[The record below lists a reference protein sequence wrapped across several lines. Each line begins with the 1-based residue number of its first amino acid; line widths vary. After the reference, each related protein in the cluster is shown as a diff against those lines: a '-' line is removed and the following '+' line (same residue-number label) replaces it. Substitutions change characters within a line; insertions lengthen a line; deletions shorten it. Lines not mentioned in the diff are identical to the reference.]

1 MRIGIVS
8 PYPWDIPGGVV
19 AHIADLTEA
28 LLGRGHHVQVITP
41 VDDDDMPLPGY
52 VTRAGRSVPI
62 PYNGSV
68 SRLLIGPV
76 SQMRLRR
83 WLHDGEFDVLHV
95 HSPETFSLSLLA
107 LGNARGP
114 IVATFHAANPKSRI
128 LSLLQTPLQMY
139 LERLSG
145 RIAVSSAAR
154 KTIVEHLGGDAVV
167 VPNGVH
173 VGRYAAAAPLSGWQ
187 RSDVVGTG
195 GTIGFVGRVDESR
208 KGLQVLFDALPALR
222 EEFPDLR
229 VVVAGPGEPPSVPR
243 GVTMLGRVSDADKAR
258 LYASVDVFA
267 APNTGGE
274 SFGIILLEAMSAGA
288 PIVASNLDA
297 FSQVLEGGRLGELT
311 KVGDPASLAAG
322 CASLLRSSQ
331 RRTEL
336 REAARAVVTRYDWSV
351 VVGEILRV
359 YETAIAAST
368 GHVEEDPESID
379 TAAFESQLQGL

>member
-1 MRIGIVS
+1 
-8 PYPWDIPGGVV
+8 
-19 AHIADLTEA
+19 
-28 LLGRGHHVQVITP
+28 
-41 VDDDDMPLPGY
+41 
-52 VTRAGRSVPI
+52 
-62 PYNGSV
+62 
-68 SRLLIGPV
+68 
-76 SQMRLRR
+76 
-83 WLHDGEFDVLHV
+83 
-95 HSPETFSLSLLA
+95 
-107 LGNARGP
+107 
-114 IVATFHAANPKSRI
+114 
-128 LSLLQTPLQMY
+128 
-139 LERLSG
+139 
-145 RIAVSSAAR
+145 VSSAAR
-154 KTIVEHLGGDAVV
+154 KTIFDHLGGDAVV

-187 RSDVVGTG
+187 RCDAVGTG
-195 GTIGFVGRVDESR
+195 GTIGFVGRVDEPR
-208 KGLQVLFDALPALR
+208 KGLQVLFDALPIVR
-222 EEFPDLR
+222 EEFPDVQ
-229 VVVAGPGEPPSVPR
+229 VVVAGPGEPPSPLPR

-274 SFGIILLEAMSAGA
+274 SFGIILLEAMSAGS
-288 PIVASNLDA
+288 PIVASNLEA

-311 KVGDPASLAAG
+311 KVGDPASFAAG
-322 CASLLRSSQ
+322 CASLLRSVQ